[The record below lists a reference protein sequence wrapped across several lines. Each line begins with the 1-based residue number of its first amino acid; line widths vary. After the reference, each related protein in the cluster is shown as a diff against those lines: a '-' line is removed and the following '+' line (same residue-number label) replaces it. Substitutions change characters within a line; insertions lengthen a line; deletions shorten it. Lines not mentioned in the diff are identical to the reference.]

1 MKFLCYQKKDFEQ
14 VEIVCRKV
22 KRNSRVFGGIQ
33 VIVCG
38 DFYQLPPAANPAYHD
53 SGSFCFE
60 CEIWKQT
67 FQHHIIFECVI
78 RQSESIFIQAVRET
92 AVGSVSNES
101 DLFLKNT

>member
-1 MKFLCYQKKDFEQ
+1 MYDGGYDNKTLKELVLNDDKYAKMREGIKKCEIIIIDEVSMLSKKDFEQ

-53 SGSFCFE
+53 SGYF
-60 CEIWKQT
+60 
-67 FQHHIIFECVI
+67 
-78 RQSESIFIQAVRET
+78 
-92 AVGSVSNES
+92 
-101 DLFLKNT
+101 